1 MAPAPGNIEHSVTEL
16 RRVQGWV
23 WMGGQEVSGG
33 HEKLSGLSD
42 GRGFVTRAALCKCAA
57 L

>member
-23 WMGGQEVSGG
+23 WMGGQEVGGG

-42 GRGFVTRAALCKCAA
+42 GRGFVTHAALCKCAA